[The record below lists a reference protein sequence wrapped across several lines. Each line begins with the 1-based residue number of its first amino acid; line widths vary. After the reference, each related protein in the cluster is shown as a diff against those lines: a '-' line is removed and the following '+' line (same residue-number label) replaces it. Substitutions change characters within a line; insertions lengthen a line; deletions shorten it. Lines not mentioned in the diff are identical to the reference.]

1 MSIQS
6 KYIEK
11 CNTSSDINENLPY
24 LMEYASRYSTIVEMG
39 VRSIVSTWALLV
51 AKPRKLT
58 SIDIVH
64 PSNYGANLGEVYQ
77 LAGEE
82 GIEFNFIQA
91 DTHNITIEECDMLF
105 IDTIHTYAHL
115 SKELELHAGKVK
127 HCLAFHD
134 TTSCP
139 EVYTAI
145 LDFIQKNPS
154 WRIDLHRE
162 NNNGLLFLVKD

>member
-1 MSIQS
+1 MSIKN

-11 CNTSSDINENLPY
+11 CNTPGDINENLPY
-24 LMEYASRYSTIVEMG
+24 LMQYASRYSSITEMG
-39 VRSIVSTWALLV
+39 VRSIVSTWALLA
-51 AKPRKLT
+51 AKPKKLT
-58 SIDIVH
+58 SIDIAH
-64 PSNYGANLGEVYQ
+64 PSSYGANINEVYD
-77 LAGEE
+77 LASQE
-82 GIEFNFIQA
+82 GIEFNFILG

-105 IDTIHTYAHL
+105 IDTLHTYTHL

-127 HCLAFHD
+127 HCIAFHD

-145 LDFIQKNPS
+145 LDFIEKNNN
-154 WRIDLHRE
+154 WRIDLHKE